1 MLAQLLCLIIVAG
14 ASVYGGYLIGRNTN
28 GSLRQDFVTWLL
40 QGTDMEIISKAD
52 YRSAKDHLEWDKD
65 LWEDSPSPFD
75 PPANLP
81 EENWQARLDL
91 LTQRTKGKLSE
102 AEYKK
107 KLNNLLRSDEKL
119 ETSWNPAELRRRA
132 EDQLRAEA
140 KLEEVKTEYQKKLD
154 DLLHSDEEPF

>member
-14 ASVYGGYLIGRNTN
+14 AATYGGYLIGRNTN

-52 YRSAKDHLEWDKD
+52 YRSAKDHLEWEKD

-81 EENWQARLDL
+81 DEEWEKRLAL
-91 LTQRTKGKLSE
+91 HAKHRQEWKERTKGQG
-102 AEYKK
+102 A
-107 KLNNLLRSDEKL
+107 D
-119 ETSWNPAELRRRA
+119 
-132 EDQLRAEA
+132 
-140 KLEEVKTEYQKKLD
+140 TEYQKKLN
-154 DLLHSDEEPF
+154 DLLRSDEEPF

>member
-52 YRSAKDHLEWDKD
+52 LAMRT
-65 LWEDSPSPFD
+65 WEEDYSPSPFD

-81 EENWQARLDL
+81 EENWRARLDL

-102 AEYKK
+102 AEYEK

-140 KLEEVKTEYQKKLD
+140 KLEEVKTEYEKKLN